1 MRNAKQAQQELLKL
15 ETATLPRLVTDE
27 ENARTALLAADE
39 VLEGIDAAPYN
50 GYDARR
56 RQSAELAVGEARA
69 WHTRAR
75 RALEKAQQRR
85 ARLLMLLAAA

>member
-1 MRNAKQAQQELLKL
+1 MSIMRNAKQAQQELLKL

-39 VLEGIDAAPYN
+39 VLEGIDSASYN

-56 RQSAELAVGEARA
+56 RQSAELAVNEARA
-69 WHTRAR
+69 WHARGR

-85 ARLLMLLAAA
+85 ARDC